1 MAKKIANH
9 KSYKRL
15 IPKIHKQQQKNLI
28 FKMGRKSEWTFFPK
42 SIYKWPIGTRKDAH

>member
-1 MAKKIANH
+1 MAKKIADH

-28 FKMGRKSEWTFFPK
+28 FKMGRKSEWTFFQRA
-42 SIYKWPIGTRKDAH
+42 YTNGL